1 MDVFLYWS
9 VRKKKNLFSD
19 ITSVS
24 SFLEDNLWYRAA
36 VTAYASEDTVLV
48 DYMDYGNSDSL
59 PLTRLRPIIPSL
71 MDLPAQ
77 AIRCSLAGMKVSN

>member
-1 MDVFLYWS
+1 MDGFFYWS
-9 VRKKKNLFSD
+9 VKKKIIPFSD

-24 SFLEDNLWYRAA
+24 SFPEDNLWYRAA
-36 VTAYASEDTVLV
+36 VTAYAPEDTVLV

-59 PLTRLRPIIPSL
+59 PLSRLRPIVPSL

-77 AIRCSLAGMKVSN
+77 AIRCNLAGMK

>member
-1 MDVFLYWS
+1 MYFYIGLQ
-9 VRKKKNLFSD
+9 KKKNSSCSQTLYL
-19 ITSVS
+19 VS

-36 VTAYASEDTVLV
+36 VTAYASQDTVLV
-48 DYMDYGNSDSL
+48 DYVDYGNSDSL

-77 AIRCSLAGMKVSN
+77 AIRCSLAGMK

>member
-1 MDVFLYWS
+1 MYFILVCQ
-9 VRKKKNLFSD
+9 KKKILFSD

-24 SFLEDNLWYRAA
+24 SSLEDNLWYRAA

-48 DYMDYGNSDSL
+48 DYMDYGNSDSI

-71 MDLPAQ
+71 MELPAQ

>member
-1 MDVFLYWS
+1 MEVFLYWS
-9 VRKKKNLFSD
+9 VIKSNHSALRYYISC
-19 ITSVS
+19 
-24 SFLEDNLWYRAA
+24 FLEDNLWYRAA

-77 AIRCSLAGMKVSN
+77 AIRCSLAGMK

>member
-1 MDVFLYWS
+1 MYFYIGLQ
-9 VRKKKNLFSD
+9 KKKKFILLSD
-19 ITSVS
+19 IISVS

-36 VTAYASEDTVLV
+36 VTAYASQDTVLV
-48 DYMDYGNSDSL
+48 DYVDYGNSDSL

-77 AIRCSLAGMKVSN
+77 AIRCSLAGMK